1 MPIPQY
7 NVHLTDTG
15 GMGGNYNALPA
26 PKPKKKPNWL
36 QSAWN
41 AINSTQFTGFNAGMG
56 VQYTPPQ
63 TAPTPPTPPRQPNW
77 FQNTWNTLMNV
88 TPSQPYDPY
97 NTGWQPANYNPYAV
111 TTGTNRRINT
121 LPPIGQMPQSM
132 AQSLFKPKAS
142 KPGFFNPRI
151 GPMGAPYP
159 RAQGDPI
166 VQAYIDLMKGTP
178 LSMSTF
184 DPYEAPLTGD
194 PYDHGTYVPT
204 NDEAGGWG
212 DGGGGG
218 GWGGWGDAG
227 WGGWG
232 DAGEYTPM
240 PSSPNYTGYG
250 GGYNPSNA
258 PRAAYYQGRY
268 GGYGSGN
275 GGYVGSQSQ
284 RGAWYG
290 ALLQWN
296 I

>member
-63 TAPTPPTPPRQPNW
+63 
-77 FQNTWNTLMNV
+77 
-88 TPSQPYDPY
+88 
-97 NTGWQPANYNPYAV
+97 
-111 TTGTNRRINT
+111 TGTNRRINT

-227 WGGWG
+227 
-232 DAGEYTPM
+232 EYTPM

-275 GGYVGSQSQ
+275 GGYAGGQSQ